1 MYVTGKHVHYLS
13 FEDRWY
19 LTIQCSQYCRALRLT
34 SEKIFGKDFMNYF
47 GIAITFIL
55 LTVGIGVAVAKFVV
69 GSMPLRFQQAASLQ
83 LVVGYGFAVIGVM
96 FLMQWG
102 YDPIIISVGAN
113 DLFLDP
119 RRWWWWFLAALFIG
133 TAEGFLFQVK
143 VLDPVEPVEPVE

>member
-1 MYVTGKHVHYLS
+1 
-13 FEDRWY
+13 
-19 LTIQCSQYCRALRLT
+19 
-34 SEKIFGKDFMNYF
+34 MNYF